1 MDPHLLIVLLC
12 LGLLLLAAR
21 AARRILYR
29 ACVPRSPAL
38 RRTSWRDLC
47 LLRSDRLSDWP
58 VLEAAFEISRLEWL
72 AIHGAPP
79 IAQRPEVRCATRV
92 PPVLVDHSQLCL
104 QDLADVERQNVMWQS
119 FSFFNA
125 LFFHGQL
132 QVDDIR
138 FRASVPGSLDAAE
151 GAEAAVRCEFSGDFT
166 SAMLWIE
173 FVWPCCKSWTLM
185 RTVSV
190 LLHEMVHVWHDSSW
204 TRFCA
209 QLGSIDM
216 LLFTHAV
223 SVSFDPACFVIA
235 RHGML
240 VDPTHSEV
248 TNLYLERIKLYLLN
262 AANGIVFLAAMLQ
275 QYDVFRG
282 QHYSV
287 LESSKDQELIE
298 GISAG
303 NMLKFYRMLIKD
315 VAKEMLKAVICNNL
329 VGDDNQAIVN
339 VYGTEEKWLVGIKEI
354 L

>member
-1 MDPHLLIVLLC
+1 MDPHLLILLLC

-79 IAQRPEVRCATRV
+79 IVLRPEVRCAIRV

-151 GAEAAVRCEFSGDFT
+151 GAEAARLPPTGLT
-166 SAMLWIE
+166 QW
-173 FVWPCCKSWTLM
+173 
-185 RTVSV
+185 
-190 LLHEMVHVWHDSSW
+190 
-204 TRFCA
+204 
-209 QLGSIDM
+209 
-216 LLFTHAV
+216 
-223 SVSFDPACFVIA
+223 
-235 RHGML
+235 L
-240 VDPTHSEV
+240 VAPEV
-248 TNLYLERIKLYLLN
+248 VDRIRM
-262 AANGIVFLAAMLQ
+262 AMLQ
-275 QYDVFRG
+275 VVDPYED
-282 QHYSV
+282 
-287 LESSKDQELIE
+287 
-298 GISAG
+298 GISA
-303 NMLKFYRMLIKD
+303 
-315 VAKEMLKAVICNNL
+315 AA
-329 VGDDNQAIVN
+329 
-339 VYGTEEKWLVGIKEI
+339 
-354 L
+354 